1 MDEDAIYGKALSN
14 ALSLTSRN
22 LAVPKQQ
29 IVKAKQ
35 RLTLIGCVIPIW
47 YLHIAW
53 ASALLVTDNLGDA
66 RASRRRTSNRSD
78 SHVFYILANYL
89 LNQIIVGQ
97 VIISINGVPKYST
110 IYDTE
115 APTKWKVTAI
125 E

>member
-1 MDEDAIYGKALSN
+1 MGGDLIYRKALSY

-66 RASRRRTSNRSD
+66 RASRRGTSNRFD
-78 SHVFYILANYL
+78 SHAFLFISKILL
-89 LNQIIVGQ
+89 
-97 VIISINGVPKYST
+97 ISQEWSRLVHYNGL
-110 IYDTE
+110 
-115 APTKWKVTAI
+115 
-125 E
+125 

>member
-1 MDEDAIYGKALSN
+1 MGGDALYGKALSN

-35 RLTLIGCVIPIW
+35 RLTLIGCVIPLW

-66 RASRRRTSNRSD
+66 RASRRGTSNRLTPTL
-78 SHVFYILANYL
+78 FCILA
-89 LNQIIVGQ
+89 
-97 VIISINGVPKYST
+97 
-110 IYDTE
+110 
-115 APTKWKVTAI
+115 
-125 E
+125 